1 MNLEIFILN
10 GYGQYVWPAFLFS
23 FLLCTYLY
31 FKTKKELKEQEK
43 INQSSNITFLK
54 THNAV
59 CKINGNRFTNSE
71 NTLGAIYIVR
81 DPRNVIT
88 SLAHHYQISK

>member
-43 INQSSNITFLK
+43 IFLREFNQFQTVKIERVKTRKVSKEAFSN
-54 THNAV
+54 
-59 CKINGNRFTNSE
+59 NS
-71 NTLGAIYIVR
+71 I
-81 DPRNVIT
+81 
-88 SLAHHYQISK
+88 

>member
-1 MNLEIFILN
+1 MNLEKFILN

-43 INQSSNITFLK
+43 IFLREFNQFQTVKIERVKTRKVSKEAFSN
-54 THNAV
+54 
-59 CKINGNRFTNSE
+59 NS
-71 NTLGAIYIVR
+71 I
-81 DPRNVIT
+81 
-88 SLAHHYQISK
+88 